1 VIEIGEKD
9 PVIVAGIA
17 TFDVAEIMGGLTG

>member
-1 VIEIGEKD
+1 VVEVGEKD

-17 TFDVAEIMGGLTG
+17 TFDVAEIMGGITG